1 MHELSIATAIVD
13 TATRHAEGRQVD
25 VLAVRVGAL
34 RQVSVDSLRFYIGIV
49 ACEGVCEAARL
60 ELSEVPLRLRC
71 RDCGREWEPG
81 EPEFRCPQC
90 LPGSV
95 EVTAGEELEIDYIE
109 VQEEAACIAPG

>member
-13 TATRHAEGRQVD
+13 TATRHAEGRQVAL
-25 VLAVRVGAL
+25 LAVRVGAL

-49 ACEGVCEAARL
+49 AREGVCEAARL

-81 EPEFRCPQC
+81 EPEFRCPHC
-90 LPGSV
+90 RPGSV
-95 EVTAGEELEIDYIE
+95 EVAAGEELEIDYIE

>member
-13 TATRHAEGRQVD
+13 TATRHAEGRQVAL
-25 VLAVRVGAL
+25 LAVRVGAL

-49 ACEGVCEAARL
+49 AREGVCEAARL
-60 ELSEVPLRLRC
+60 ELTEVPLRLRC

-81 EPEFRCPQC
+81 EPEFRCPHC
-90 LPGSV
+90 RPGSV